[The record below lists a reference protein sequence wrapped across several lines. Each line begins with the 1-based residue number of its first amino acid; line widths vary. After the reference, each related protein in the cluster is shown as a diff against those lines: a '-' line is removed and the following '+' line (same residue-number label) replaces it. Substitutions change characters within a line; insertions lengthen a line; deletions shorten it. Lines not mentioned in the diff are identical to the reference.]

1 MQSPILELL
10 IKQCDDDIVSFSQ
23 KRKANKECADL
34 WGKTHISLGLLATI
48 SSSLGA
54 IFTFLSNPMPG
65 AILTVVGAIASGSL
79 TSSSPHQREAKRREI
94 AKDCDVYI
102 SEAEGI
108 RIKARKLGSEEEIVE
123 AYEILLD
130 IKRNTLTKIHKLN

>member
-1 MQSPILELL
+1 MLYLDNPVDEQIFQRMQSPILELL

-65 AILTVVGAIASGSL
+65 AILTVVGANDIGSL
-79 TSSSPHQREAKRREI
+79 TSSSRHHREAKLREI
-94 AKDCDVYI
+94 AKD
-102 SEAEGI
+102 
-108 RIKARKLGSEEEIVE
+108 
-123 AYEILLD
+123 
-130 IKRNTLTKIHKLN
+130 